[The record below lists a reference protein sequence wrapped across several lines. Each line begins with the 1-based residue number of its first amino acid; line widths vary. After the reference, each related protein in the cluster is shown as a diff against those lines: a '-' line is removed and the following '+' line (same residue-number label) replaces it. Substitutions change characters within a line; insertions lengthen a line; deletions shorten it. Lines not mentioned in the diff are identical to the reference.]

1 MTGWAPK
8 RFWTEVTLGEVEGS
22 HAVLLDG
29 KPIRTPAKALLT
41 LPTLP
46 LAQAVAEE
54 WARQEDVLRP
64 ATMPMTRL
72 ANTALDRV
80 VPEFA
85 AVARIVA
92 AYAETDLLCY
102 RAEAPDELRRLQ
114 DEAWDPLLDWAE
126 DRFGARLLP
135 TSGVVPIAQ
144 PPEAL
149 DRLATEVASRSA
161 WHLTPLHELV
171 SLTGSLVLG
180 LAVADEVRLPEE
192 GWALSRIDEEWQNA
206 QWGRD
211 AEADAAAAR
220 RQGEYLE
227 AVRFYRLLAATGS
240 PPKP

>member
-8 RFWTEVTLGEVEGS
+8 RFWTDVTVGEAPGG
-22 HAVLLDG
+22 HAVFLDG
-29 KPIRTPAKALLT
+29 KPIRTPAKALLA
-41 LPTLP
+41 LPTP
-46 LAQAVAEE
+46 ALAQAVAEE

-85 AVARIVA
+85 AVADIVA

-114 DEAWDPLLDWAE
+114 DAAWDPLLRWAE
-126 DRFGARLLP
+126 ERFGARLKP

-149 DRLATEVASRSA
+149 ERLATEVRARSA

-180 LAVADEVRLPEE
+180 LAVADEARGPED

-211 AEADAAAAR
+211 AEADAAAAQ
-220 RQGEYLE
+220 RQGEFLD
-227 AVRFYRLLAATGS
+227 AVRFYRLLTTIGS
-240 PPKP
+240 PPKR